1 MMDAVFK
8 GASPPLKAIALAQ
21 GLFGLKMCRVYNIYV
36 LRSTHVLDTADTFT
50 PH

>member
-21 GLFGLKMCRVYNIYV
+21 GLFGLKMCRDYNIYV